1 MGSIKDP
8 GKALVIIGL
17 IHARDFDLA
26 LVMPDIID
34 RLGTIALRSNTAAF
48 DQTDYY
54 TSEMGDDL
62 VRQWLVFGQA
72 VAPEGLADL
81 KIWSNGIEERH
92 RSVTGGRLVN
102 IDPGIITLNNLI
114 LSSTKNY
121 SHRIYLGQGIF
132 AEVTLIY
139 RHGQFQVLEWTYPD
153 YRTESA
159 LAFFLK
165 GRELLKDQLSKA

>member
-8 GKALVIIGL
+8 GKALALIGL
-17 IHARDFDLA
+17 IYNRDFDLE

-34 RLGTIALRSNTAAF
+34 RLGKIALRSSTAAF

-54 TSEMGDDL
+54 TSEMGADL
-62 VRQWLVFGQA
+62 VRQWLVFGQTI
-72 VAPEGLADL
+72 APEDLAGL
-81 KIWSNGIEERH
+81 KTWSNGIEERH
-92 RSVTGGRLVN
+92 RSEAGGRMVN

-114 LSSTKNY
+114 LASTKNY

-139 RHGQFQVLEWTYPD
+139 RHGRFQILEWTYPD
-153 YRTESA
+153 YRTEAA
-159 LAFFLK
+159 LAFFAK
-165 GRELLKDQLSKA
+165 GRELLKETISIL